1 MRQYSIDKIIVVN
14 RARDIFSF
22 SAPVKLFPT
31 KGKRGKTRQTGI
43 DAQIPRSTMRRRALH
58 GIDVLLLLAL
68 WPLLRFP
75 VRRSFARIYVTRRRC
90 SYHRSQI
97 LIRWRA
103 LVRTSLRT
111 DQRNRSRR
119 ARALVLPTKA
129 GRARAGRVE

>member
-1 MRQYSIDKIIVVN
+1 MRQYSIDKIIVEH
-14 RARDIFSF
+14 RARDIFSR

-43 DAQIPRSTMRRRALH
+43 DAQIQRSTMRRRALRC
-58 GIDVLLLLAL
+58 IDVLLLLPL

-111 DQRNRSRR
+111 DQRNRSRSAR
-119 ARALVLPTKA
+119 ARSCSRP
-129 GRARAGRVE
+129 RQEERRQVE